1 MATPFKLKSGNAS
14 SFKNLGS
21 SPAKQTPENWNAK
34 GSSGTG
40 PKIESKVDASRSS
53 KVKTQNFR
61 NEANKIKT
69 VSSQTNKGSKVI
81 DASKKI
87 KTQNFRDAAN
97 KIKTVSST
105 TNKGSEVIQQVGK
118 KGVIKKV
125 IGKAASRLI
134 PGLGWGLAAYDAGR
148 WAYKNRKEISKNA
161 SEIKK
166 KRVDNPGDHGR
177 SKY

>member
-1 MATPFKLKSGNAS
+1 MGTPFKLKSGNAS
-14 SFKNLGS
+14 AFKNLGS

-81 DASKKI
+81 EILKKGKNKVEKVLKHPTFKKI
-87 KTQNFRDAAN
+87 IKVGGKFGGALLNVAPAPLVNPTGEENF
-97 KIKTVSST
+97 K
-105 TNKGSEVIQQVGK
+105 EQ
-118 KGVIKKV
+118 
-125 IGKAASRLI
+125 IG
-134 PGLGWGLAAYDAGR
+134 
-148 WAYKNRKEISKNA
+148 
-161 SEIKK
+161 
-166 KRVDNPGDHGR
+166 
-177 SKY
+177 